1 LQYWEPQPAIQL
13 NNAEAAL
20 ASEELEK
27 ETEVLI
33 LLTQLVGV
41 LMQVVLCAMFKLQ
54 VMDRPFNLS
63 RIMALGFV

>member
-1 LQYWEPQPAIQL
+1 M
-13 NNAEAAL
+13 
-20 ASEELEK
+20 
-27 ETEVLI
+27 LI